1 MGEEKQKEID
11 VKKDEEK
18 EEEFNVRDDEWRNL

>member
-18 EEEFNVRDDEWRNL
+18 EEEFNVRDDE